1 MLFTVFINKF
11 ARKLSRLRDSGS
23 AFSFAC
29 LYDRCVCYTLF
40 VAERHEALY
49 SVDTVGYESD
59 LVLRAAVNQ
68 PMVSTERQVSA
79 EQ

>member
-1 MLFTVFINKF
+1 
-11 ARKLSRLRDSGS
+11 
-23 AFSFAC
+23 
-29 LYDRCVCYTLF
+29 VCYTLF

-68 PMVSTERQVSA
+68 PMVSTDRQVSA